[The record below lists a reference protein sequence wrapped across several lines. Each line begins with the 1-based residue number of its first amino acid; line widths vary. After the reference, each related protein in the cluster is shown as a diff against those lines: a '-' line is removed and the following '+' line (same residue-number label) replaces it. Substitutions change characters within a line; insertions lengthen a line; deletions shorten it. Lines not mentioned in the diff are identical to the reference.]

1 MEIVTIHSYA
11 KQWEGATIVGT
22 GTDSFTGEQDVL
34 IVQHPEFEYNTE
46 YYAKPDEQGRHLNVG
61 NNSFWITRGQS

>member
-11 KQWEGATIVGT
+11 KQWSDARIVTTGKDSILGT
-22 GTDSFTGEQDVL
+22 RDIFMVR
-34 IVQHPEFEYNTE
+34 HPAFEYDVE
-46 YYAKPDEQGRHLNVG
+46 FYATPDEQGRHLNVG